1 MNKNKAKKIFLI
13 TIICIITIFS
23 SILIIS
29 YTKNYYNE
37 QLYKTLNTYLTKI
50 HKDYPEIEEEIIKD
64 IFNKAQANNKEETEN
79 ILKKY
84 GVEVQNIEEI
94 IGNHN
99 FIQENFLKI
108 LYIYIIGITCI
119 ILVFIYYNKKQ
130 KKKMQELEKYCQE
143 IIRGEENL
151 ELKTQEEGLDSILK
165 NNIYDMT
172 MMLKEKNKDLQE
184 SNQKTDKLIADISH
198 QLKTPLTSLN
208 LMNDLLYTDLPE
220 EKKKEFLDNSSKEL
234 EKINWLIKTL
244 LNIAKLDS
252 KTIILKK
259 DFYNAK
265 EMLEEIINN
274 FATMCEVYKS
284 NITLTVKEENQIYC
298 DKKWTSEAISNIIKN
313 SIEHKG
319 KNIKIQIEENKIYT
333 QITIIDDGEGIFPK
347 DISHIFD
354 RFYKAENSKSESLG
368 LGLAFAKSIIK
379 NQDGEIR
386 VQSKKE
392 NNSWTKFTIKLYKQI
407 I

>member
-1 MNKNKAKKIFLI
+1 
-13 TIICIITIFS
+13 
-23 SILIIS
+23 
-29 YTKNYYNE
+29 
-37 QLYKTLNTYLTKI
+37 
-50 HKDYPEIEEEIIKD
+50 
-64 IFNKAQANNKEETEN
+64 
-79 ILKKY
+79 
-84 GVEVQNIEEI
+84 
-94 IGNHN
+94 
-99 FIQENFLKI
+99 
-108 LYIYIIGITCI
+108 
-119 ILVFIYYNKKQ
+119 
-130 KKKMQELEKYCQE
+130 MQELEKYCQE

-284 NITLTVKEENQIYC
+284 NITLTVKEDNQIYC

>member
-64 IFNKAQANNKEETEN
+64 IFNKAQANNKEETED

-94 IGNHN
+94 LGNHN
-99 FIQENFLKI
+99 FIQENLLKI
-108 LYIYIIGITCI
+108 LYVYIIGITCI

-130 KKKMQELEKYCQE
+130 KKKMQELEKYCKE

-184 SNQKTDKLIADISH
+184 SNQKTEKLIADISH

-252 KTIILKK
+252 KAIILKK
-259 DFYNAK
+259 DFHNAK
-265 EMLEEIINN
+265 EMLEEMINN

-333 QITIIDDGEGIFPK
+333 QITIIDDGEGISPK
-347 DISHIFD
+347 DISHIFN

>member
-29 YTKNYYNE
+29 YTKNHYNE

-151 ELKTQEEGLDSILK
+151 ELKAQEEGLDSILK

-284 NITLTVKEENQIYC
+284 NITLTVKEDNQIYC

>member
-1 MNKNKAKKIFLI
+1 
-13 TIICIITIFS
+13 
-23 SILIIS
+23 
-29 YTKNYYNE
+29 
-37 QLYKTLNTYLTKI
+37 
-50 HKDYPEIEEEIIKD
+50 
-64 IFNKAQANNKEETEN
+64 
-79 ILKKY
+79 
-84 GVEVQNIEEI
+84 
-94 IGNHN
+94 
-99 FIQENFLKI
+99 
-108 LYIYIIGITCI
+108 
-119 ILVFIYYNKKQ
+119 
-130 KKKMQELEKYCQE
+130 
-143 IIRGEENL
+143 
-151 ELKTQEEGLDSILK
+151 
-165 NNIYDMT
+165 MT

-284 NITLTVKEENQIYC
+284 NITLTVKEDNQIYC

-333 QITIIDDGEGIFPK
+333 QITIIDDGEGISPK
-347 DISHIFD
+347 DISHIFN

>member
-29 YTKNYYNE
+29 YTKNHYNE

-64 IFNKAQANNKEETEN
+64 IFNKAQANNKEETED

-94 IGNHN
+94 LGNHN
-99 FIQENFLKI
+99 FIQENLLKI
-108 LYIYIIGITCI
+108 LYVYIIGITCI

-130 KKKMQELEKYCQE
+130 KKKMQELEKYCKE

-184 SNQKTDKLIADISH
+184 SNLKTEKLIADISH

-284 NITLTVKEENQIYC
+284 NITLTVKEDNQIYC

>member
-29 YTKNYYNE
+29 YTKNHYNE

-130 KKKMQELEKYCQE
+130 KKKMQELEKYCKE

-319 KNIKIQIEENKIYT
+319 KNINIQIEENKIYT
-333 QITIIDDGEGIFPK
+333 QITIIDDGEGISPK

>member
-29 YTKNYYNE
+29 YTKNHYNE

-151 ELKTQEEGLDSILK
+151 ELKAQEEGLDSILK

-184 SNQKTDKLIADISH
+184 SNQKTEKLIADISH

-259 DFYNAK
+259 DFHNAK

-284 NITLTVKEENQIYC
+284 NITLTVKEDNQIYC

-319 KNIKIQIEENKIYT
+319 KNINIQIEENKIYT

>member
-29 YTKNYYNE
+29 YTKNHYNE

-64 IFNKAQANNKEETEN
+64 IFNKAQANNKEETED

-94 IGNHN
+94 LGNHN
-99 FIQENFLKI
+99 FIQENLLKI
-108 LYIYIIGITCI
+108 LYVYIIGITCI

-130 KKKMQELEKYCQE
+130 KKKMQELEKYCKE

-184 SNQKTDKLIADISH
+184 SNLKTEKLIADISH

>member
-37 QLYKTLNTYLTKI
+37 QLYKTLNTYLSKI

-99 FIQENFLKI
+99 FIQENLLKI

-130 KKKMQELEKYCQE
+130 KKKMQELEKYCKE

-184 SNQKTDKLIADISH
+184 SNQKTEKLIADISH

-284 NITLTVKEENQIYC
+284 NITLTVKEDNQIYC

-319 KNIKIQIEENKIYT
+319 KNINIQIEENKIYT
-333 QITIIDDGEGIFPK
+333 QITIIDDGEGISPK
-347 DISHIFD
+347 DISHIFN

>member
-29 YTKNYYNE
+29 YTKNHYNE

-99 FIQENFLKI
+99 FIQENLLKI
-108 LYIYIIGITCI
+108 LYVYIIGITCI

-130 KKKMQELEKYCQE
+130 KKKMQELEKYCKE

-313 SIEHKG
+313 SIEHRG
-319 KNIKIQIEENKIYT
+319 KNINIQIEENKIYT
-333 QITIIDDGEGIFPK
+333 QITIIDDGEGISPK

>member
-37 QLYKTLNTYLTKI
+37 QLYKTLNTYLSKI

-99 FIQENFLKI
+99 FIQENLLKI
-108 LYIYIIGITCI
+108 LYVYIIGITCI

-130 KKKMQELEKYCQE
+130 KKKMQELEKYCKE

-184 SNQKTDKLIADISH
+184 SNQKTEKLIADISH

-259 DFYNAK
+259 DFHNAK
-265 EMLEEIINN
+265 EMLEEMINN

-284 NITLTVKEENQIYC
+284 NITLTVKEDNQIYC

-319 KNIKIQIEENKIYT
+319 KNINIQIEENKIYT
-333 QITIIDDGEGIFPK
+333 QITIIDDGEGISPK
-347 DISHIFD
+347 DISHIFN

>member
-29 YTKNYYNE
+29 YTKNHYNE

-151 ELKTQEEGLDSILK
+151 ELKAQEEGLDSILK

-259 DFYNAK
+259 DFHNAK

-319 KNIKIQIEENKIYT
+319 KNINIQIEENKIYT
-333 QITIIDDGEGIFPK
+333 QITIIDDGEGISPK
-347 DISHIFD
+347 DISHIFN